1 MDALG
6 AEAVELVPS
15 GAGDEAEVPVLV
27 ARASSLHTSPRIDI
41 KKEEREKQIWPL
53 GHVNAIMSQR
63 GASSLS
69 FLVAI

>member
-27 ARASSLHTSPRIDI
+27 ARASSLHTSPEIDKNK
-41 KKEEREKQIWPL
+41 KKERNKY
-53 GHVNAIMSQR
+53 GR
-63 GASSLS
+63 
-69 FLVAI
+69 

>member
-27 ARASSLHTSPRIDI
+27 ARASSLHTSPEIDI
-41 KKEEREKQIWPL
+41 KQKKRKRETNMA
-53 GHVNAIMSQR
+53 VRSRQR
-63 GASSLS
+63 HYVSEGGNPR
-69 FLVAI
+69 

>member
-27 ARASSLHTSPRIDI
+27 ARASSLHASPEID
-41 KKEEREKQIWPL
+41 KKRREKQIWPL

-63 GASSLS
+63 EEVLVKLS
-69 FLVAI
+69 FVAI